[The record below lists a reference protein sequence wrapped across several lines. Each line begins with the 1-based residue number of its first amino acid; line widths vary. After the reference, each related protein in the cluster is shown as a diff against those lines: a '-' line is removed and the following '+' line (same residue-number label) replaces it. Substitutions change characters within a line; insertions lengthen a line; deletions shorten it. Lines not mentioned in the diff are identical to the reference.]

1 MKLPISPTELL
12 IAAIVLGGIGIAGLQ
27 FLGAGAANRGARLEQ
42 TRIPEF
48 SPIALAGQ
56 SAFDANC
63 ANCHGENAAGT
74 GQGPPLLND
83 IYNPGH
89 HPDAAFQSA
98 VRRGVPRHHWPFGD
112 MPAQPQVTDE
122 QLAQIVRY
130 VRELQQANGIVY
142 REHRM

>member
-1 MKLPISPTELL
+1 MRLSISLTEWLVAGVV
-12 IAAIVLGGIGIAGLQ
+12 IGGIGIAAWQ
-27 FLGAGAANRGARLEQ
+27 FLGAGAAGSAQR
-42 TRIPEF
+42 TDIRIPEF
-48 SPIALAGQ
+48 SPVARAGKV
-56 SAFDANC
+56 AFDANC
-63 ANCHGENAAGT
+63 ARCHGTHGSGT
-74 GQGPPLLND
+74 GQGPPLLNE

-98 VRRGVPRHHWPFGD
+98 VRRGVGQHHWAFGN